1 MKDQLTSNC
10 SVAISLT
17 AASGRKLPPAAIARS
32 TSYQET
38 ARLVHVAAETGA
50 RFVRESVDQDP
61 LDWMLTNK
69 NLFDGR
75 AAIDACREEEGFRR
89 AVLLHGLS
97 VGLDAE
103 PQVLAGIPA
112 SACLSSKTQRLLSQE
127 QKAVSVRAVRGGR
140 SGLALYS
147 GSIHAEQPRGY
158 IQIFCAAIV
167 RGSEEFHRRLQLR
180 YGLLLAEQART
191 QVGFDWSEPLAAS
204 MVSQAMAHVL
214 MIAASDPDS
223 DFAEDLDFHVQQR
236 FAS

>member
-1 MKDQLTSNC
+1 MKDHLTSNC
-10 SVAISLT
+10 SLAIRP
-17 AASGRKLPPAAIARS
+17 AAARDRNLRPAAIARS

-61 LDWMLTNK
+61 LDWMLTNRE
-69 NLFDGR
+69 LFDGR

-112 SACLSSKTQRLLSQE
+112 SACLSRETQRLLSPK
-127 QKAVSVRAVRGGR
+127 QKAVAVRPLHGDR

-167 RGSEEFHRRLQLR
+167 CGPEEFHRRLQLR

-204 MVSQAMAHVL
+204 MVSPAMAHVL
-214 MIAASDPDS
+214 MIAAGDPS
-223 DFAEDLDFHVQQR
+223 SEFAEELDFHVQQR